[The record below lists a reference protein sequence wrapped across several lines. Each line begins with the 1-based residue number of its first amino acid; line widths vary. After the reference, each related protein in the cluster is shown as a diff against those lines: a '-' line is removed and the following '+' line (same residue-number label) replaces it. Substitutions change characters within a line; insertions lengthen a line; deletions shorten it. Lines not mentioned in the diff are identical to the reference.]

1 GDTGVVHDRMD
12 RTEFGLSFLQRAID
26 LRGQSDV
33 EDYALRLA
41 ARSVDLGNVFRK
53 RLGAARRQ
61 RNVGAVIGEEAREML
76 AKAPPAAGDQNVPV
90 FNLKHRNLP
99 RRVAQVMHQDAR
111 HFRSASSHAASGCR
125 SGTQARPVLPSEEI
139 ASGVTTMSS
148 SAGRLANARSIAGL
162 SCASVSTRSACM
174 PNDLAIPA

>member
-1 GDTGVVHDRMD
+1 MNLCVAHPTH
-12 RTEFGLSFLQRAID
+12 

-33 EDYALRLA
+33 EDNALRLA
-41 ARSVDLGNVFRK
+41 ARSDDLRNVFRK
-53 RLGAARRQ
+53 RLGAARRH
-61 RNVGAVIGEEAREML
+61 RYVGAVLGEKAREML
-76 AKAPPAAGDQNVPV
+76 AKAAGAAGDQNVPA
-90 FNLKHRNLP
+90 FNLEHRNLP
-99 RRVAQVMHQDAR
+99 RRVARRKVMHQDAR
-111 HFRSASSHAASGCR
+111 HFRSASSQAASGWR